1 MQHNFFYFLIKW
13 LILYNRD
20 MHHINIQGSDTMAYW
35 LAKTEP
41 DSFSYA
47 DLEKLGK
54 DRWNGVKNFAA
65 LKYMKQMDL
74 GDLVFIYH
82 TGKEKAIVG
91 VAEIISQA
99 YPDPNET
106 DPRFIVVDVAPRY
119 RLERPVT
126 LKEIKAN
133 PLFQEWELVR
143 QSRLSVMPVTKEHWQ
158 LIHSSAKQAVL

>member
-1 MQHNFFYFLIKW
+1 
-13 LILYNRD
+13 
-20 MHHINIQGSDTMAYW
+20 MAYW

-41 DSFSYA
+41 ESFSYA
-47 DLEKLGK
+47 DLERLGQ

-65 LKYMKQMDL
+65 LKHMKNMEL

-91 VAEIISQA
+91 VAEVVAKA

-106 DPRFIVVDVAPRY
+106 DKRFIVVDVKPCY
-119 RLERPVT
+119 PLDRPVT
-126 LKEIKAN
+126 LKEIKSN

-143 QSRLSVMPVTKEHWQ
+143 QSRLSVMPVSEEHWQ
-158 LIHSSAKQAVL
+158 FIHNSAKQTATP

>member
-1 MQHNFFYFLIKW
+1 MN
-13 LILYNRD
+13 
-20 MHHINIQGSDTMAYW
+20 YW

-41 DSFSYA
+41 ESFSYA
-47 DLEKLGK
+47 DLERLGQ

-65 LKYMKQMDL
+65 LKHMKSMQI
-74 GDLVFIYH
+74 GDLIFIYH

-91 VAEIISQA
+91 VAEVIIQA

-106 DPRFIVVDVAPRY
+106 DQRFIVVDVVPRY
-119 RLERPVT
+119 RLDRPVT

-143 QSRLSVMPVTKEHWQ
+143 QSRLSVMPVTEEYWKF
-158 LIHSSAKQAVL
+158 IHTSAKQTAL